1 MRSSKRS
8 APPTLKSERSTNP
21 VPATQGEALG
31 WAAGRLGSVG
41 IRESRPESLALWG
54 TITKSDPLAALRAAR
69 KPMSDDT
76 WERFRDA
83 VERRAEGEP
92 LAYAMGTAG
101 FRTLDLRVDRR
112 VLIPRPETEGLVQ
125 RVLDWAEAEGR
136 HGIVADI
143 GTGSGCIALSL
154 AVEGSFSRVIATDTS
169 AKAMAVAADNA
180 AAVKSDTLVDFRVGE
195 FFEPVR
201 ETTLDA
207 IVTNPPYVTGGEFED
222 LDDGVR
228 LYEPRDAL
236 VSPENGMWHIRRIL
250 EDAMDHLN
258 PGGLVVLEVDARR
271 ADPAIDIAG
280 RNGWSAKIE
289 KDVFDRPRYLL
300 CNPAHGGNV

>member
-258 PGGLVVLEVDARR
+258 PGGLLVLEVDARR

>member
-1 MRSSKRS
+1 MRSSTRS

-258 PGGLVVLEVDARR
+258 PGGLLVLEVDARR

>member
-1 MRSSKRS
+1 MKSKTGS
-8 APPTLKSERSTNP
+8 NP
-21 VPATQGEALG
+21 LPATRGEALG
-31 WAAGRLGSVG
+31 WAVGRLGSVG

-54 TITKSDPLAALRAAR
+54 TITKSDPIIALRAAG
-69 KPMSDDT
+69 KPISDDV
-76 WERFRDA
+76 WERFREA

-92 LAYAMGTAG
+92 LAYASGTAG
-101 FRTLDLRVDRR
+101 FRTLDLRVDRN

-258 PGGLVVLEVDARR
+258 PGGLLVLEVDARR

>member
-1 MRSSKRS
+1 
-8 APPTLKSERSTNP
+8 
-21 VPATQGEALG
+21 
-31 WAAGRLGSVG
+31 
-41 IRESRPESLALWG
+41 LALWG

-258 PGGLVVLEVDARR
+258 PGGLLVLEVDARR